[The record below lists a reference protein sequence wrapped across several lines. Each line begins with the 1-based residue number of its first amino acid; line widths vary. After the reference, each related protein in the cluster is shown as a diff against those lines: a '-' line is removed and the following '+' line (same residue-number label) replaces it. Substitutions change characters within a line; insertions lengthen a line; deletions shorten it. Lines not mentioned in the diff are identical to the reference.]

1 MPTPCSVRSQTMVCG
16 IAAAILLVAVATAT
30 AQTSQ
35 TTVHSGPNGW
45 LILRGELMPAP
56 YSVEIVGEEVMVNG
70 YGLKS
75 TDNVVVEA
83 EATRTSSENAHYRA
97 RQQAFDDFWLA
108 WDSWCKRDGVE
119 TARQRALEYWRTSSL
134 VWQAYFP
141 DAGRPAQLTVLF
153 RGDTQAESVELRPAP
168 EDVFLAGQARA
179 QQLRELAH
187 SLDYSLTHG
196 DLVIVQDE
204 GNSYTST
211 PGDGEAILRQIR
223 QITGTVGDPDVRFA
237 AIRQIVPGDAMA
249 KAIAEHF
256 QP

>member
-1 MPTPCSVRSQTMVCG
+1 MVCG
-16 IAAAILLVAVATAT
+16 IAAAILLVAVATA
-30 AQTSQ
+30 QTSQ
-35 TTVHSGPNGW
+35 TTVHSGPSGW

-134 VWQAYFP
+134 AWQAYFP

-179 QQLRELAH
+179 DQLRELAH

>member
-1 MPTPCSVRSQTMVCG
+1 MQTRRSRDRQTEGAGV
-16 IAAAILLVAVATAT
+16 
-30 AQTSQ
+30 
-35 TTVHSGPNGW
+35 
-45 LILRGELMPAP
+45 
-56 YSVEIVGEEVMVNG
+56 
-70 YGLKS
+70 
-75 TDNVVVEA
+75 
-83 EATRTSSENAHYRA
+83 
-97 RQQAFDDFWLA
+97 LA
-108 WDSWCKRDGVE
+108 
-119 TARQRALEYWRTSSL
+119 TSSL
-134 VWQAYFP
+134 VWQACFP

-179 QQLRELAH
+179 DLRELAH

-211 PGDGEAILRQIR
+211 PGNGEAILRQIR

-249 KAIAEHF
+249 KTIAEHF